1 MPECVC
7 VYLIVVKCT
16 LRKSGV
22 IELGPLEENS
32 AITGATDFWMT
43 VLLAYILIAGSLHIQ
58 DQSVN

>member
-7 VYLIVVKCT
+7 VYLIVVKRT

-32 AITGATDFWMT
+32 AITGAIDFWMT
-43 VLLAYILIAGSLHIQ
+43 VLLAYI
-58 DQSVN
+58 